1 MRHRK
6 RGRKLGV
13 KPSHRKAMGRNMVQ
27 AIIDHERIVTTVEKA
42 KQFKPLVE
50 KVIHLGKLAAGHPE
64 GTKEEQ
70 AGKLTLM
77 RRVIELGGNRKLE
90 AAVTQT
96 ETAGEGKDKVT
107 KKRKVASTTL
117 QKLVKDIGHRYLA
130 HGKTPE
136 RNGGYTRMVRLS
148 RRRVGDNANQCILEL
163 VETRSPDGETY
174 TKIEKAEKVEKA
186 APAAAAS

>member
-42 KQFKPLVE
+42 KQFRPLVE
-50 KVIHLGKLAAGHPE
+50 KVIHLGKLAAAHPE

-70 AGKLTLM
+70 AKKLALM
-77 RRVIELGGNRKLE
+77 RRAISLGGNRRLE
-90 AAVTQT
+90 VPVTQT

-107 KKRKVASTTL
+107 KSRKVASTTL

-130 HGKTPE
+130 SGKTPE
-136 RNGGYTRMVRLS
+136 RNGGYTRIIRLA
-148 RRRVGDNANQCILEL
+148 RRRVGDNANQCLLEL
-163 VETRSPDGETY
+163 VETRSPDGEPY
-174 TKIEKAEKVEKA
+174 TKLTKADQA
-186 APAAAAS
+186 QAS